1 MLTPAIVVSSY
12 TMGLGVIRGLGS
24 MGVPVVVVR
33 YDRHDMGH
41 VSRYVREVIDA
52 PHPEASEDRFVD
64 LLLEEGDRLRGS
76 LLVPASDAALA
87 AMSRNK
93 DALSEKYVVAATEWE
108 ISRRFIEKKHTYALA
123 EEVGVPAPQTTIPRS
138 LEDVE
143 RYAASAMFPC
153 LVKPSQ
159 GHLYKARFGTKMER
173 VDDLDELVT
182 AYRRADDAGLEVM
195 LQEIIP
201 GPDGDGANYNSYTW
215 DGNPAIE
222 FTARKIRGSPPVFG
236 SPRVALSEIV
246 PEVVEPGRR
255 ILQAMGFYGF
265 SCTEFKRDERDGVWK
280 LMEVNGRHN
289 LSSLLAVRCGVNF
302 PWIQYRHLVE
312 GELPRVRGQRTGLY
326 WIDLVRDLG
335 CDVAYAGR
343 EPYRLRD
350 YLRPYQRPHV
360 FAIADLHDPAPFA
373 VRIADLGRT
382 AISAARARLRRS
394 SRRGDIE
401 PGDQRSRPSGRSG
414 GEVHRSVP
422 GGPLVTT
429 AGGGG
434 DAQRPIRSRAREA

>member
-1 MLTPAIVVSSY
+1 MVTPAIVVSSY

-33 YDRHDMGH
+33 YDPHDMGH
-41 VSRYVREVIDA
+41 VSKYVREVIDA
-52 PHPEASEDRFVD
+52 PHPETFEERFVD
-64 LLLEEGDRLRGS
+64 VLLGQGGRLRGS

-87 AMSRNK
+87 AVSRNK
-93 DALSEKYVVAATEWE
+93 DVLSETYVVAATDWE
-108 ISRRFIEKKHTYALA
+108 VTQRFIEKKYTYALA
-123 EEVGVPAPQTTIPRS
+123 DEAGVPAPRTTIPRS
-138 LEDVE
+138 VEDVE
-143 RYAASAMFPC
+143 GYAASAMFPC

-159 GHLYKARFGTKMER
+159 GHLYKARFGTKMHR
-173 VDDLDELVT
+173 VDDLDELIA
-182 AYRRADDAGLEVM
+182 AYRRAEDAGLEVM

-215 DGNPAIE
+215 DGGPPVE

-255 ILQAMGFYGF
+255 ILRALGFSGF

-302 PWIQYRHLVE
+302 PWIEYRHLVE
-312 GELPRVRGQRTGLY
+312 GEHPRSRGQRTGLY

-335 CDVAYAGR
+335 CDIGYAGR
-343 EPYRLRD
+343 EPYGFRD
-350 YLRPYQRPHV
+350 YVRPYLGPHV

-373 VRIADLGRT
+373 VRMADLART
-382 AISAARARLRRS
+382 AISRVRERLPATRAAAGGDVSALGVPSTDARGREPDAGSAPRTRAQAGSRS
-394 SRRGDIE
+394 SVR
-401 PGDQRSRPSGRSG
+401 
-414 GEVHRSVP
+414 
-422 GGPLVTT
+422 
-429 AGGGG
+429 
-434 DAQRPIRSRAREA
+434 